1 MRGRLYPMDG
11 AHPLGETGKRA
22 AERAERAETP
32 CKNPACGIRQ
42 RYQSSGVH
50 AAATGLRRSAWRKLA
65 ETPCKN
71 FARETVR
78 SFTVS
83 LSGPTP
89 VQNDYRTTGNTG
101 NSPQGY
107 RIWRAPSS
115 RPERPSNT
123 SG

>member
-50 AAATGLRRSAWRKLA
+50 AAAAGLRRSAWRKLA
-65 ETPCKN
+65 ET
-71 FARETVR
+71 
-78 SFTVS
+78 
-83 LSGPTP
+83 G
-89 VQNDYRTTGNTG
+89 G
-101 NSPQGY
+101 NSLQKLCSRNCPEFCCLSQGVHPKEP
-107 RIWRAPSS
+107 IGVTLA
-115 RPERPSNT
+115 EIAEIVT
-123 SG
+123 